1 MALLRFVFLLKCLYY
16 GFLKMMFH
24 AVCNSSTWMKTSC
37 KDWNLKVHK
46 VIVSQKKAST
56 LNHWKESFLK
66 PIPVW
71 RQHETLAYFPP
82 LVGLNENANSF
93 FATRCRFWG
102 GKNSSFPGNAVH
114 KVALLNTAL
123 SGEMRMRPIDQ
134 SEQIRVTQRSGLE
147 KWIVE
152 RIVWESL
159 CK

>member
-1 MALLRFVFLLKCLYY
+1 MPFMDFWKWSFMQCVTALSEWKHPAKIEIWKCS
-16 GFLKMMFH
+16 
-24 AVCNSSTWMKTSC
+24 VN
-37 KDWNLKVHK
+37 K
-46 VIVSQKKAST
+46 VIVSQMKEST
-56 LNHWKESFLK
+56 LNHWNESFLK

-71 RQHETLAYFPP
+71 HQHETLAYFPP
-82 LVGLNENANSF
+82 LNENANSLSS
-93 FATRCRFWG
+93 TRCCFWG
-102 GKNSSFPGNAVH
+102 GKNTVFPGNAVH

-123 SGEMRMRPIDQ
+123 SGITGEMRMRPIDQ

>member
-1 MALLRFVFLLKCLYY
+1 MDFWKWCFMQCVTALREWKHPAKIEIWKCIKLLS
-16 GFLKMMFH
+16 LKR
-24 AVCNSSTWMKTSC
+24 KE
-37 KDWNLKVHK
+37 
-46 VIVSQKKAST
+46 ST
-56 LNHWKESFLK
+56 LNHWNESFWK

-71 RQHETLAYFPP
+71 GQHETLAYFPP

-123 SGEMRMRPIDQ
+123 SGEMRMRPFDQ
-134 SEQIRVTQRSGLE
+134 SEQITVTQRSGLE
-147 KWIVE
+147 KWIIE